1 MESFATPYP
10 LYFQDDDGE
19 TKSLGVIGVHSVLTF
34 KRFQALISQKTNLL
48 PNQFSAVF
56 VCRKT
61 VRRGAGR
68 TRPRATGRLAQ
79 RINPTAP
86 PLGLPIARLTRCT
99 AMV

>member
-1 MESFATPYP
+1 MQPC
-10 LYFQDDDGE
+10 GH
-19 TKSLGVIGVHSVLTF
+19 IGVHSVLSF

-99 AMV
+99 AMA